1 MTLLGRTGEKRRVR
15 EGESERDGRSRK
27 GTAEE
32 KGIPHPGKSPT
43 GRKIKRTGG
52 ISRCRE
58 ECSSKLEYGKADQ
71 EPNGPSELRAQSPKI
86 ETPGWGLGTES
97 SAPEVSPRERAG
109 GRLGGGWAPRPR
121 LRRLVPKKGPGDA
134 WGGGW
139 APRPR
144 LQRLVPG
151 LGGRGRA
158 ETAWEVSK
166 PFDGAETAWETR
178 KQSCRRGREQYSRG
192 GEVESRLRGNLG
204 EEPGLRPCWGG
215 ERRRGG
221 SP

>member
-1 MTLLGRTGEKRRVR
+1 MR

-86 ETPGWGLGTES
+86 EMPGWGLGTETS
-97 SAPEVSPRERAG
+97 PLKVGPREGAG
-109 GRLGGGWAPRPR
+109 GLLGGGWAPRPR

>member
-1 MTLLGRTGEKRRVR
+1 MR

-43 GRKIKRTGG
+43 GGKIKQTRG

-86 ETPGWGLGTES
+86 ETPGWGLGTS
-97 SAPEVSPRERAG
+97 
-109 GRLGGGWAPRPR
+109 
-121 LRRLVPKKGPGDA
+121 
-134 WGGGW
+134 
-139 APRPR
+139 PR

-151 LGGRGRA
+151 KGPGD
-158 ETAWEVSK
+158 AWV
-166 PFDGAETAWETR
+166 GAGHRDLASE
-178 KQSCRRGREQYSRG
+178 G
-192 GEVESRLRGNLG
+192 
-204 EEPGLRPCWGG
+204 
-215 ERRRGG
+215 
-221 SP
+221 

>member
-27 GTAEE
+27 GTVEE

-43 GRKIKRTGG
+43 GGKIKRTGG

-58 ECSSKLEYGKADQ
+58 ECSSKSEYGKKIKNPTDHLNYGHSQQKLRRLGGGWA
-71 EPNGPSELRAQSPKI
+71 PNPRLQRLVPGKGPGDAWVGAGHRDLSSE
-86 ETPGWGLGTES
+86 GW
-97 SAPEVSPRERAG
+97 SPRGGR
-109 GRLGGGWAPRPR
+109 GRLGWGWAPRPR

-158 ETAWEVSK
+158 ETAWEV
-166 PFDGAETAWETR
+166 
-178 KQSCRRGREQYSRG
+178 
-192 GEVESRLRGNLG
+192 
-204 EEPGLRPCWGG
+204 
-215 ERRRGG
+215 
-221 SP
+221 